1 MAGRS
6 REAYGLVVSLAVCVC
21 VSCYETWCAA
31 HTQAVDQVSA
41 SAVDVN
47 QTSAICDYCK
57 SPGVHGGH
65 PPGDLTDPCPPFVRR
80 LVFVFFFFQA
90 EDGIRDVAV
99 TGVQTCAL
107 PISFI
112 LKHPQYAPL
121 RAFPSSNYEFCVTNP
136 ETYKLLFGMYDD
148 LLEATK
154 GSKYFVLSTDEPYYV
169 GLASNS
175 QCDEVTRAHTL
186 GSVGRLLAEFI
197 TKAANYLHDRG
208 RTVSFWGEYP
218 LKSEE
223 ITELPNH
230 LVNREVYGPQID
242 FAYNRDS
249 VRQLVYT
256 STQGEEPLFPQYY
269 ILPSTRRLHEIGR
282 AHV

>member
-107 PISFI
+107 PICASIFKPAAASALI
-112 LKHPQYAPL
+112 
-121 RAFPSSNYEFCVTNP
+121 RRRFC
-136 ETYKLLFGMYDD
+136 GS
-148 LLEATK
+148 
-154 GSKYFVLSTDEPYYV
+154 SKYP
-169 GLASNS
+169 
-175 QCDEVTRAHTL
+175 
-186 GSVGRLLAEFI
+186 
-197 TKAANYLHDRG
+197 
-208 RTVSFWGEYP
+208 RTAVA
-218 LKSEE
+218 
-223 ITELPNH
+223 TT
-230 LVNREVYGPQID
+230 GPISD
-242 FAYNRDS
+242 TAFR
-249 VRQLVYT
+249 
-256 STQGEEPLFPQYY
+256 
-269 ILPSTRRLHEIGR
+269 
-282 AHV
+282 